1 MTLLSVDGKR
11 QMKPMSG
18 RYQLIPCT
26 RPRRPR
32 TDHRAGTEALPFRPR
47 KLIGSQGTLGGT
59 VGQVKAN
66 IDRHRLH
73 RFVELHHA
81 FHFVMNLAGVRR
93 DRQRSVFV
101 KATDRLHEENR
112 FGHRFIAEFNG
123 MLGKGSDGA
132 PHGHGTPRFQ
142 PFMNTALPKDDSLL
156 AHPLTMA
163 TEWSVRKRRPV
174 RRKHI
179 APLLKRLESDLAI
192 DLNVDGAFLEMAEYG
207 PWTMVFVD
215 RTPQVIELLDDQ
227 DQRCVF
233 LTLRGFLEHMDALKW
248 VEVDHGAI
256 PFLMNGADC
265 MVAGVHG
272 AETSVKAGDLVWIRD
287 MTHKRP
293 LALGWAV
300 DDGEVMV
307 ESTKGKGIKTVH
319 WVGDELWDME

>member
-1 MTLLSVDGKR
+1 M
-11 QMKPMSG
+11 
-18 RYQLIPCT
+18 
-26 RPRRPR
+26 
-32 TDHRAGTEALPFRPR
+32 
-47 KLIGSQGTLGGT
+47 
-59 VGQVKAN
+59 
-66 IDRHRLH
+66 
-73 RFVELHHA
+73 
-81 FHFVMNLAGVRR
+81 
-93 DRQRSVFV
+93 
-101 KATDRLHEENR
+101 
-112 FGHRFIAEFNG
+112 
-123 MLGKGSDGA
+123 
-132 PHGHGTPRFQ
+132 FQ
-142 PFMNTALPKDDSLL
+142 PFINAAMPKDDSLL
-156 AHPLTMA
+156 ALPKSMA

-215 RTPQVIELLDDQ
+215 RTPLVIELLDEEHE
-227 DQRCVF
+227 RCVF

-272 AETSVKAGDLVWIRD
+272 AEASVQAGDLVWIRD

-300 DDGEVMV
+300 DDGEAMV
-307 ESTKGKGIKTVH
+307 ESTKGKGIKTFH